1 MRSTE
6 DITHIINTLNYIRL
20 LLKDEEVIELNK
32 IIYHIKKINKDKRFN
47 INYRKLL
54 DKAEYLL
61 ISNGYEKLVIL

>member
-6 DITHIINTLNYIRL
+6 DIIHIINTLNYIRL

-32 IIYHIKKINKDKRFN
+32 IIYHIKKINKDKRFS

-61 ISNGYEKLVIL
+61 ISNG